1 MQRNIPLDQVG
12 QWSRAI
18 AAAVIANSPEELA
31 SRFACGA
38 RALIDSDRTYVGIY
52 RRDEQSVTIDAGGID
67 RWNRDYDS
75 RLFRLDPF
83 FQTFLE
89 TQRDFVLPLAAFDA
103 VTFHSSPY
111 YRDFYAPSASVDEI
125 TGVFNLDHRTAA
137 FFTFLR
143 TRDKAM
149 FGAAEL
155 DAVQAVGE
163 ATRIVLDRLH
173 SLWRG
178 QEMSDAAGRRF
189 ALLSSR
195 EREIAELLLCGGCAK
210 SISRRL
216 AISPGTVRNHI
227 KKIYPKLGVHSQVE
241 LLALARE
248 SGLSLP
254 HGSLPGDDP
263 RPHAVLQAQ
272 NFGVAGVHDE

>member
-18 AAAVIANSPEELA
+18 AAAATANSPEELA

-38 RALIDSDRTYVGIY
+38 RALIDSDLTYVGIY
-52 RRDEQSVTIDAGGID
+52 RREGASVTIDAGGID
-67 RWNRDYDS
+67 RWNRDYDAH
-75 RLFRLDPF
+75 LFRLDPF

-89 TQRDFVLPLAAFDA
+89 TQRDFLLPLAVFDPTAFRR
-103 VTFHSSPY
+103 SPY
-111 YRDFYAPSASVDEI
+111 YRDFYEPSESVDEI
-125 TGVFNLDHRTAA
+125 TGVFNLDRRTAA
-137 FFTFLR
+137 FVTFLR
-143 TRDKAM
+143 MRGKAT
-149 FGAAEL
+149 FGTAEL

-163 ATRIVLDRLH
+163 ATRVVLDRLH
-173 SLWRG
+173 GLWYG
-178 QEMSDAAGRRF
+178 QEASDTAGRRF
-189 ALLSSR
+189 ALLSRR

-241 LLALARE
+241 LLALARDGE
-248 SGLSLP
+248 VAAL
-254 HGSLPGDDP
+254 HGSLPADDP
-263 RPHAVLQAQ
+263 RPDAVLKAQ
-272 NFGVAGVHDE
+272 NLGVAGMHDE

>member
-18 AAAVIANSPEELA
+18 AAAAIASSPEELA

-38 RALIDSDRTYVGIY
+38 RALIDSDLTYVGIY
-52 RRDEQSVTIDAGGID
+52 RRDGASVTIDAGGID
-67 RWNRDYDS
+67 RWNRDYDAH
-75 RLFRLDPF
+75 LFRLDPF

-89 TQRDFVLPLAAFDA
+89 TQRDFLLPLAVFDPAAFRC
-103 VTFHSSPY
+103 SPY
-111 YRDFYAPSASVDEI
+111 YRDFYEPSESVDEI
-125 TGVFNLDHRTAA
+125 TGVFNLDRRTAA
-137 FFTFLR
+137 FVTFLR
-143 TRDKAM
+143 MRGKAT

-163 ATRIVLDRLH
+163 ATRVVLGRLH
-173 SLWRG
+173 SLWHG
-178 QEMSDAAGRRF
+178 QEASASAGRRF
-189 ALLSSR
+189 APLSRR

-241 LLALARE
+241 LLALARD
-248 SGLSLP
+248 GDIAAL
-254 HGSLPGDDP
+254 HGSLPADDP

-272 NFGVAGVHDE
+272 HLGVAGMHDE